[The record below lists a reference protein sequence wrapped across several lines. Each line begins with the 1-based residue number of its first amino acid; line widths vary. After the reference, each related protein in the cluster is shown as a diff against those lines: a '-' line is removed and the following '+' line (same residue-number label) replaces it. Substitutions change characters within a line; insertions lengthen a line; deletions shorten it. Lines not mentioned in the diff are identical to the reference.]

1 MSNSRNKKLKIVGL
15 YVLSFAML
23 FGYWYMD
30 NSTELNEFL
39 KKADIVRTDWGFGVY
54 AVVGLVQ
61 YAFLVA
67 GISLPLILTILLIVK
82 NKKRHTTKPIH
93 NAG

>member
-15 YVLSFAML
+15 YVLSIAMI

-39 KKADIVRTDWGFGVY
+39 KKADRVRTDWAFGFY
-54 AVVGLVQ
+54 AMVGLIQ
-61 YAFLVA
+61 YGLLIA
-67 GISLPLILTILLIVK
+67 GISIPLILTTLIIIEKRK
-82 NKKRHTTKPIH
+82 NATQQ
-93 NAG
+93 GV